1 MSGGP
6 TTNKQSREKPDLQT
20 IRNSQ
25 HDQGNHRQRSFTG
38 SDNNDQVNKLVCSR
52 VNYLNIKGQEQE
64 TYINAGGWED
74 LNGQSR

>member
-6 TTNKQSREKPDLQT
+6 TTNKQSKKKTDLQT

-25 HDQGNHRQRSFTG
+25 HDQGNHGQRSFTG

-52 VNYLNIKGQEQE
+52 VNILTSQGQEQE
-64 TYINAGGWED
+64 TYINAGGRED
-74 LNGQSR
+74 LNDQSR